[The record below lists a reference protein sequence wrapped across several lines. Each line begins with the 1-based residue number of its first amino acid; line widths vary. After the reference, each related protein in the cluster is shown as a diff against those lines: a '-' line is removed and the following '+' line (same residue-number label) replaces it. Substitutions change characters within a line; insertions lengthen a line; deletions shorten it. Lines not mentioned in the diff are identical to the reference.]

1 MAKEVP
7 MSRTIA
13 LTLSVALL
21 AAATVSAHHGYAA
34 YDREHPVSIEGEL
47 TQLVFANPHVVMTV
61 RSGDVDYT
69 VEWLSMYQ
77 LTGRYHVG
85 KDTLSVGD
93 HIAVTA
99 RGMRDP
105 SQHRLSLVTEVRR
118 PADGWDW
125 SRPLFPTAR

>member
-1 MAKEVP
+1 
-7 MSRTIA
+7 MSRTPASTIA
-13 LTLSVALL
+13 AALL

-61 RSGDVDYT
+61 RSGGVDYT

-77 LTGRYHVG
+77 LTGRFHVE

-93 HIAVTA
+93 HLILTA
-99 RGMRDP
+99 RAMRDQT
-105 SQHRLSLVTEVRR
+105 QHRLSLVTEVRR
-118 PADGWDW
+118 PADGWAW
-125 SRPLFPTAR
+125 SRTLLADAQ